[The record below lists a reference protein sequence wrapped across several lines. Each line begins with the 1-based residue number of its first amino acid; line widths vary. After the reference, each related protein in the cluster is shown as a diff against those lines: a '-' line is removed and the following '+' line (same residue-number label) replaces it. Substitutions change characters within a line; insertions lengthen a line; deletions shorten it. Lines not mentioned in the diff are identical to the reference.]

1 MSMFKDQLNEY
12 MTQLN
17 CSGRE
22 LAETSGLSPAT
33 ISRYRSGEREPK
45 SAAEWDKLISGIVC
59 LAAQRDIPALTE
71 EAVREKLAP
80 FSPESGFDMERLRCN
95 LNSLLV
101 TFSISVSDLARS
113 INYDASYISRIRNGQ
128 RRLADPERFAS
139 AVADFVIRRFDAP
152 AERAIL
158 AELIGAK
165 ASEQDADALYRAL
178 VQWLG
183 GHDAERSDDVA
194 SFLKHLDSFDLN
206 EYTRAIRFDDM
217 KVPTVPFQLPL
228 SKTYYGLEEMKSGE
242 LDFLKA
248 TALGKSDESVFLCSD
263 MPMDDMARD
272 QEFTKKYMFGLA
284 VLLKKGLHLN
294 VVHNL
299 DRPFH
304 ELMLGLEGWIPL
316 YMTGQITPCYL
327 KGVQNNV
334 YCHFLNVS
342 GSAALSGECIAGAHE
357 QGRYELVKGGEALR
371 YFHDRAAAIWKKALP
386 LMDIYRE
393 EQTAALHAFQLASV
407 QNIGP
412 RCRVLPAPPLGTLR
426 EETLRTMLSAHGLT
440 AAERQRVLDHAAAQ
454 RSYMEQVL
462 EHSTITDAFPELSQE
477 EFAQDAPALSLS
489 TLFFPKDIRY
499 TYEEYCRHMEQTNEY
514 ASTHSGYSL
523 RTCDTDFHNISIS
536 VHEGRWAMISK
547 SNAPAIHFV
556 VRYSKLRSAIET
568 FIGEP

>member
-1 MSMFKDQLNEY
+1 MFKEQLNEY
-12 MTQLN
+12 MVQLC

-22 LAETSGLSPAT
+22 LAEVSGLSPAT
-33 ISRYRSGEREPK
+33 VSRYRSGEREPK
-45 SAAEWDKLISGIVC
+45 SAAEWDKLISGIVR

-113 INYDASYISRIRNGQ
+113 INYDASYLSRIRNGQ

-272 QEFTKKYMFGLA
+272 QEFMKKYMFGLA
-284 VLLKKGLHLN
+284 VLLKKGLHLK

-371 YFHDRAAAIWKKALP
+371 YFRDRAAAIWKKALP

-393 EQTAALHAFQLASV
+393 EQAAALHAFQLASV
-407 QNIGP
+407 QNTGP
-412 RCRVLPAPPLGTLR
+412 RRRVLPAPPLGTLR
-426 EETLRTMLSAHGLT
+426 EETLRAMLSAHGLT

-454 RSYMEQVL
+454 RSYMERVL
-462 EHSTITDAFPELSQE
+462 EHSTITGSFPELSQE
-477 EFAQDAPALSLS
+477 EFAQCAPALPLS

-499 TYEEYCRHMEQTNEY
+499 THEEYCRHMEQTNEY
-514 ASTHSGYSL
+514 ARTHPSYSL

-556 VRYSKLRSAIET
+556 IRYSKLRSAIET
-568 FIGEP
+568 FVRET

>member
-1 MSMFKDQLNEY
+1 MFKDQLNEY
-12 MTQLN
+12 MTQLC

-45 SAAEWDKLISGIVC
+45 SAAEWDKLISGIAC

-71 EAVREKLAP
+71 EAVREKLER
-80 FSPESGFDMERLRCN
+80 FSPESSFDMERLRCN

-113 INYDASYISRIRNGQ
+113 INYDASYLSRIRSGQ
-128 RRLADPERFAS
+128 RRPADPERFAS

-152 AERAIL
+152 TERNIL

-165 ASEQDADALYRAL
+165 ASEQDADAFYRAL

-248 TALGKSDESVFLCSD
+248 TALGKSNEPVFLCSD

-272 QEFTKKYMFGLA
+272 QEFMKKYMFGLA

-357 QGRYELVKGGEALR
+357 RGRYELTKGGEALR
-371 YFHDRAAAIWKKALP
+371 YYQERADAIRKKALP

-393 EQTAALHAFQLASV
+393 KQATALHAFQLADAQKPGS
-407 QNIGP
+407 
-412 RCRVLPAPPLGTLR
+412 RRRVLSAPPLGTLR
-426 EETLRTMLSAHGLT
+426 EETLRAILSSHGVP
-440 AAERQRVLDHAAAQ
+440 AAEQQRVLAHAAAQ
-454 RSYMEQVL
+454 RSCMAQVL
-462 EHSTITDAFPELSQE
+462 THSSITDAFPDLSQE
-477 EFAQDAPALSLS
+477 EFAQYAPTLPLS
-489 TLFFPKDIRY
+489 TLFFPKNIRY
-499 TYEEYCRHMEQTNEY
+499 TYADYRQHLEQTNEY
-514 ASTHSGYSL
+514 ACSHHGYSI
-523 RTCDTDFHNISIS
+523 RPCDTVFHNISIS

-556 VRYSKLRSAIET
+556 IRYSKLRDAIENY
-568 FIGEP
+568 IDAP